1 MTRPLSPRRS
11 LSREPVHVDA
21 SVMKTTA
28 IVKEI
33 VIAKT
38 LAGDDQI
45 SLYLP
50 TPMVRKHCRR
60 AGELVLWPARPK
72 FESS

>member
-1 MTRPLSPRRS
+1 
-11 LSREPVHVDA
+11 
-21 SVMKTTA
+21 MKTTA
-28 IVKEI
+28 IVREI

-38 LAGDDQI
+38 LAGDDRTL
-45 SLYLP
+45 LYP
-50 TPMVRKHCRR
+50 KTVRKHCRR